1 MPQITNVTL
10 HSFSSEDPNFP
21 AKNLIETKI
30 TKKWKCEKAGEKSVF
45 VILKLDKPYKFT
57 QIDIGNEFTGVI
69 EILVGNSMLVPPKF
83 EEIILATSLMTI
95 FDAKNERNPNGVRMF
110 GRDLFN
116 PAVADIQWDLVK
128 IICSQPFNNHRQY
141 GLSFINLHT
150 NEEVTPN
157 DDDDS
162 PIKSKIPKIQLPSQE
177 KTPKVAPKATTKIG
191 KFRFRDSNS
200 DDEEETSP
208 FAQWKNKKDNP
219 HSTNSRVTPKSDT
232 KFSIKE
238 QLKAKLESESKR
250 RKVDDDD
257 VKTAKV
263 KQDRNRSKGLF
274 YDSSDDEPNEKLQ
287 KKIEKDKELKSST
300 QKHPVRPTPTKSS
313 PSTSKF
319 SSFLND
325 DDERKRSSVSSPQR
339 NKLKDED
346 SSTQKKTNKEIK
358 YRPFNKLMEGVTFV
372 ISGYQNPERGIIRQ
386 KALDMGAKYKAD
398 WDDTCTHL
406 ICAYSN
412 TPKYNQVRGKGKIIP
427 KKWIE
432 NCFIEQKMIP
442 WRRFALDSTE
452 KNKSESEDEILCD
465 WHKPKSSTESKV
477 EKMEQS
483 DDSDGDMLIVDCR
496 GQKND
501 AKIIIDS
508 DSESDMAIVDK
519 TNKNN
524 NIKDDKMDSKQD
536 NDDDNKNRF
545 EDEQQQQQ
553 KPESIDERNNNKKEM
568 ETDVYSEDDSVS
580 SIDITTVE
588 CQAFKDKI
596 FYLNQDLSAT
606 DTIKLRDNIKHM
618 LGIVTKN
625 PQKAHYIISKQG
637 KKLPTNFKAEVVKEI
652 WIRECFDLQAFIPTT
667 RYKI

>member
-10 HSFSSEDPNFP
+10 HSFSSEDPDFP

-30 TKKWKCEKAGEKSVF
+30 TKKWKCERAGEKSVF
-45 VILKLDKPYKFT
+45 VILKLDKPYKLT

-69 EILVGNSMLVPPKF
+69 EILVGNSLKVPPTF
-83 EEIILATSLMTI
+83 QEIILATSLMTI

-116 PAVADIQWDLVK
+116 PAVADTQWDLIK
-128 IICSQPFNNHRQY
+128 IICSQPFNNHKQF

-150 NEEVTPN
+150 NEEVTPI
-157 DDDDS
+157 DEDDS
-162 PIKSKIPKIQLPSQE
+162 PIKSKIPTIQKPREE
-177 KTPKVAPKATTKIG
+177 KTPKVVPKATTKIG

-219 HSTNSRVTPKSDT
+219 QSTNSKVTPKSDS

-238 QLKAKLESESKR
+238 QLKEKLESESKR

-257 VKTAKV
+257 KTAKI

-287 KKIEKDKELKSST
+287 KKIEKDKELRNST
-300 QKHPVRPTPTKSS
+300 QKLPVKPTPTKSA
-313 PSTSKF
+313 PSTSKY

-325 DDERKRSSVSSPQR
+325 DDDRKRPSVLSPQR
-339 NKLKDED
+339 HKLKDENT
-346 SSTQKKTNKEIK
+346 TQKKPDKEIK
-358 YRPFNKLMEGVTFV
+358 YKPFNKLMEGVTFV

-398 WDDTCTHL
+398 WDDNCTHL

-412 TPKYNQVRGKGKIIP
+412 TPKYNQVRGKGKIIS

-432 NCFIEQKMIP
+432 NCFIEQKKIS
-442 WRRFALDSTE
+442 WRKFALDNSE
-452 KNKSESEDEILCD
+452 KNKPESEDEILSE
-465 WHKPKSSTESKV
+465 WHKPKSTTDIKD

-483 DDSDGDMLIVDCR
+483 DDSDGDMLIVDRR
-496 GQKND
+496 GQKNN

-524 NIKDDKMDSKQD
+524 IKDDKMDSKQD
-536 NDDDNKNRF
+536 NDDDYNINRF
-545 EDEQQQQQ
+545 KDEQQQPQN
-553 KPESIDERNNNKKEM
+553 IDVTNNNKNEM
-568 ETDVYSEDDSVS
+568 ETDVYSDDDSVS

-596 FYLNQDLSAT
+596 FYLNEDLSAT
-606 DTIKLRDNIKHM
+606 DKIKLRDNIKHM

-625 PQKAHYIISKQG
+625 PHKAHYIISKQG

-667 RYKI
+667 RYRI